1 LLILYR
7 LLSAGPKTSRWID
20 TRLLVNKLEKEAED
34 RRPHLYF
41 EDIVDQLSGD
51 VLNPADAEVAKK
63 FYKAVRVPIHHG
75 LSRRLI
81 AEAKGEEMD
90 MSEPLGVLLS
100 ATTWDR
106 RLRELEEVIEENAIK
121 YLGSVVDL
129 IQKYTK

>member
-1 LLILYR
+1 LL
-7 LLSAGPKTSRWID
+7 
-20 TRLLVNKLEKEAED
+20 NKLEKEAED
-34 RRPHLYF
+34 GRPRLYF

-75 LSRRLI
+75 LTRRLI

-106 RLRELEEVIEENAIK
+106 RLR
-121 YLGSVVDL
+121 
-129 IQKYTK
+129 